1 MVGSNFAL
9 YGCPTSRTHQFTIF
23 KIPVVGPSDGE
34 ETAATKR
41 NTRKESLRIILR
53 IREKKADLQKQ
64 IVGNK
69 FFFVS
74 IILSQN
80 VYSLV
85 VSI

>member
-1 MVGSNFAL
+1 MVGSNCAL

-23 KIPVVGPSDGE
+23 KVPVVGPPDGE
-34 ETAATKR
+34 ETTATKT
-41 NTRKESLRIILR
+41 NARKESLRIILR

-64 IVGNK
+64 IDGNK
-69 FFFVS
+69 IFFVS
-74 IILSQN
+74 VILSQN